1 MRIMSIFSWF
11 KKEKEHKGHVLDD
24 EDRATAKEL
33 RDRRK
38 EIEMLKLD
46 RDDSL
51 NKLRYEKQKLDL
63 EREIEELRGLY
74 EDDENDIA
82 PQEGDDTTTALMKMF
97 APMLVSKFSQQQTQ
111 QQPVYSS
118 PSPVTQPQS
127 NIAPPS
133 QKVSL
138 SDEELL
144 KLWVETP
151 SIAKSYA
158 KNMSDDTIITS
169 LKAKLPNV
177 DDDTLQRG
185 LKIIR
190 S

>member
-33 RDRRK
+33 RDRKK

-74 EDDENDIA
+74 DDDEDEIT
-82 PQEGDDTTTALMKMF
+82 PQADDDTTTALMKMF
-97 APMLVSKFSQQQTQ
+97 APMLINKFSQQQPTQ
-111 QQPVYSS
+111 PPAYSS
-118 PSPVTQPQS
+118 PSPVAQPQS
-127 NIAPPS
+127 ISTPS
-133 QKVSL
+133 SKVSL

-144 KLWVETP
+144 KLWAETP
-151 SIAKSYA
+151 SIAKAYA
-158 KNMSDDTIITS
+158 KNMGDDTIITS